1 MSTITEKIKGCV
13 SPYELMYMVDEI
25 LYHIETLEEQN
36 ASLSGLGIQSTEGM
50 HETTE
55 GEA

>member
-25 LYHIETLEEQN
+25 LYHIETLEAEN
-36 ASLSGLGIQSTEGM
+36 VALAGIQSTEDM
-50 HETTE
+50 HKTTE
-55 GEA
+55 G